1 MIWNLLLKGVI
12 IAIHNEQ
19 VAEHGGICGIRDDG
33 LLDSALARPQHQS
46 CYCSA
51 SVFDLAAAYASGI
64 IRDHPFTDG
73 NKRTAFLASYVFL
86 VINGCN
92 CRLRKST
99 LSMSFW
105 LWLQVKLT
113 RPLFQIG
120 YKTTLLRWNQ
130 MIHIIDG
137 RERRSLFSCRTR
149 TTVQP

>member
-51 SVFDLAAAYASGI
+51 SVFDLVAAYASGI

-86 VINGCN
+86 VINGWQLQASEIDALN
-92 CRLRKST
+92 VVLALATGEIDEAAFSN
-99 LSMSFW
+99 
-105 LWLQVKLT
+105 WLQNNSVEMESND
-113 RPLFQIG
+113 P
-120 YKTTLLRWNQ
+120 
-130 MIHIIDG
+130 HH
-137 RERRSLFSCRTR
+137 
-149 TTVQP
+149 